1 MENTVKFKTNIKC
14 SGCIEKVTPHLN
26 GQKGIEN
33 WEVDTASADKV
44 LTVKLNGSTE
54 KEVITAVENAGYKA
68 EKI

>member
-1 MENTVKFKTNIKC
+1 MENTVTFKTNIKC
-14 SGCIEKVTPHLN
+14 SGCIEKVTPYLN
-26 GQKGIEN
+26 GHNGIEN

-54 KEVITAVENAGYKA
+54 KEVIAAVEKAGYKA